1 MLVLSIPAIQTKLGT
16 FATDFINED
25 YETDI
30 TIGKVGLQFN
40 GDVEL
45 KDILILDF
53 KKDTLISASE
63 LNTSVINFRNL
74 IDGTLNFG
82 DIDIEDLIFN
92 VVTYKGETDTNLDYF
107 VARFDEENPSLEKST
122 FLLSSSCNSTH
133 PQSKRSP
140 WRGWSMCL
148 S

>member
-74 IDGTLNFG
+74 IDGT
-82 DIDIEDLIFN
+82 D
-92 VVTYKGETDTNLDYF
+92 
-107 VARFDEENPSLEKST
+107 RKST
-122 FLLSSSCNSTH
+122 RLNSSHGYISYAVF
-133 PQSKRSP
+133 
-140 WRGWSMCL
+140 CL
-148 S
+148 KKKKKKKA